1 MAQNSSLPVQRQD
14 VLDRVF
20 SRADPRFLDRFEQV
34 LLVALWGWLFSRV
47 AASPNDFAPLIMISE
62 TALLL
67 FVLIRRPT
75 RNISLRLGDWLL
87 AIAATAAPLLI
98 QPGEALFPALVPLGV
113 ILVLFGNLV
122 QCFAKLSLRRSFGV
136 APANRGIKSDGL
148 YRFVRHPM
156 YAGYLG
162 VHIGILILMPS
173 AINLLVYALGWW
185 AQILRLRA
193 EEALLGEDDA
203 YRAYARKVR
212 YRLIPGL
219 F

>member
-1 MAQNSSLPVQRQD
+1 MAHDSLLPASSDDLLDRAFARVNPR
-14 VLDRVF
+14 VLDR
-20 SRADPRFLDRFEQV
+20 AEQALLIV
-34 LLVALWGWLFSRV
+34 LWAWLFSRV
-47 AASPNDFAPLIMISE
+47 AASPNDYAPLVMISE
-62 TALLL
+62 TALLI
-67 FVLIRRPT
+67 FVLIRRST
-75 RNISLRLGDWLL
+75 HKISLRLGDWLL

-98 QPGEALFPALVPLGV
+98 QPADVLFPVIVPLGLF
-113 ILVLFGNLV
+113 LVLIGNVV
-122 QCFAKLSLRRSFGV
+122 QCLAKFSLRRSFGM

-162 VHIGILILMPS
+162 VHIGIIILMPS

-193 EEALLGEDDA
+193 EEKLLAQDDA
-203 YRAYARKVR
+203 YRAYMQRVR
-212 YRLIPGL
+212 YRLIPGI